1 MKNQILRISKNFL
14 SVCIASLAFF
24 FTCCVSTNKTDISDC
39 SPAALISITGTKLVN
54 WKSEKIYDSDEDD
67 TDNDGIL
74 NGLLNSSINKNSPEI
89 TTATDRLDY
98 ADESARKIL
107 PEFAGLQILDK
118 QTVFSSEFYKA
129 KGRAIM
135 NSLEYKTKA
144 TGYKDISSIGGKA
157 ARILMREVNA
167 NSLIILDFSFKKKLA
182 DGTRK
187 DGLIAGFT
195 AMNVKFLDRTG
206 KIIIN
211 KGYECYSDKKI
222 KIQDG
227 YYSQT
232 ELVELLKNNIDLC
245 LTQFA
250 LDFSKNL
257 ENESDFEA
265 DNENVKSSEL
275 AAEENKNESAETSD
289 ISGASVPAASAKL
302 GKPKNM
308 QK

>member
-14 SVCIASLAFF
+14 SACIAALAFF
-24 FTCCVSTNKTDISDC
+24 FTGCVSTNKTDISGC

-54 WKSEKIYDSDEDD
+54 WKTEKIYDSDEDD
-67 TDNDGIL
+67 SDNDGIL
-74 NGLLNSSINKNSPEI
+74 NGLLNNTINKNSPEI
-89 TTATDRLDY
+89 ATATDRLDY
-98 ADESARKIL
+98 ADESTRKIL

-118 QTVFSSEFYKA
+118 QTVFSSDFYKA
-129 KGRAIM
+129 KGRVIM

-157 ARILMREVNA
+157 ARILMRETNA

-187 DGLIAGFT
+187 DGLIAGFA

-211 KGYECYSDKKI
+211 KIYDCNSDKKI

-232 ELVELLKNNIDLC
+232 ELVELLKSNIDLC

-250 LDFSKNL
+250 LEFSENL
-257 ENESDFEA
+257 AKESDFNTDDEKEG
-265 DNENVKSSEL
+265 NTTEKNQ
-275 AAEENKNESAETSD
+275 NESSSSD
-289 ISGASVPAASAKL
+289 EYVPAASAKL

-308 QK
+308 QE

>member
-14 SVCIASLAFF
+14 SVCIVSLAFF
-24 FTCCVSTNKTDISDC
+24 FTCCVSTNKTGISDC

-118 QTVFSSEFYKA
+118 QTVFSSDFYKA
-129 KGRAIM
+129 KGRVIM

-157 ARILMREVNA
+157 ARILMRETNA

-187 DGLIAGFT
+187 DGLIAGFA

-211 KGYECYSDKKI
+211 KIYDCNSDKKI

-232 ELVELLKNNIDLC
+232 ELVELLKSNIDLC

-250 LDFSKNL
+250 LEFSENL
-257 ENESDFEA
+257 AKESDFNTDDEKEG
-265 DNENVKSSEL
+265 NTTEKNQ
-275 AAEENKNESAETSD
+275 NESSSSD
-289 ISGASVPAASAKL
+289 EYVPAASAKL

-308 QK
+308 QE

>member
-1 MKNQILRISKNFL
+1 MKNIILKVSKNFL
-14 SVCIASLAFF
+14 SACIAALAFF
-24 FTCCVSTNKTDISDC
+24 FTGCVSTNKTGISGC

-54 WKSEKIYDSDEDD
+54 WKTEKIYDSDEDD
-67 TDNDGIL
+67 SDNDGIL
-74 NGLLNSSINKNSPEI
+74 NGLLNNTINKNSPEI
-89 TTATDRLDY
+89 ATATDRLDY
-98 ADESARKIL
+98 ADESTRKIL

-118 QTVFSSEFYKA
+118 QTVFSSDFYKA
-129 KGRAIM
+129 KGRVIM

-157 ARILMREVNA
+157 ARILMRETNA

-187 DGLIAGFT
+187 DGLIAGFA

-211 KGYECYSDKKI
+211 KIYDCNSDKKI

-232 ELVELLKNNIDLC
+232 ELVELLKSNIDLC

-250 LDFSKNL
+250 LEFSENL
-257 ENESDFEA
+257 AKESDFNTDDEKEG
-265 DNENVKSSEL
+265 NTTEKNQ
-275 AAEENKNESAETSD
+275 NESSSSD
-289 ISGASVPAASAKL
+289 EYVPAASAKL

-308 QK
+308 QE